1 MISPQQ
7 MVSVISSARLHIQ
20 LAWCA
25 LACLA
30 PALPAQVPDAGAG
43 GAGPRII
50 VDSGH
55 PWRPP
60 FGLDRV
66 GAPLQAHVE
75 LPTEPAKDR
84 EYFVT
89 ACRDGHEVESRPLDF
104 VGDKA
109 PFWATVKLTA
119 LPNEMRLWTRNPS
132 DGTVAELTR
141 QSVKVPEFE
150 ADAVARPD
158 RRINPVDL
166 GAVLVPAN
174 WLLLEGGQVSLLE
187 VAALSR
193 SRAMPEARLKAW
205 FGSGMPKEIA
215 FPLRAGQ
222 RQTTGLELPF
232 QSNEA
237 GEALHVAIVDGAQT
251 LWEKEIA
258 VMVVAKAP
266 ARPAFGAIET
276 KLRYDPPI
284 SVIDPTTGRGLPPLD
299 YDTAWDSKLNDVV
312 VFLPNGSRFVFWRGT
327 NYVPFWAG
335 SQGTGVCYQWAE
347 NLSIPILHA
356 DGTRDFPEPLYD
368 FELRYGHV
376 QIIET
381 TPSRVHV
388 RWTYQATDVNYRVW
402 GDQAREDF
410 YFYPDGFGTR
420 VLTIASKPN
429 SRYQLSELI
438 ILTPQSAYPMDVLP
452 DHIADVL
459 FMDGEKVSIRA
470 PFEKAIDPAT
480 GKQRKEWPKSR
491 DQAALFRIFAHK
503 DDPAA
508 AIYFHSDDK
517 AMGLF
522 SFTGLYD
529 RGELVSPVYW
539 GSHWPLAR
547 GKITA
552 YSIDDRI
559 FESPAHNSIGGWLP
573 QSDGKGGWGNWEVRP
588 FESNKLTMLNSLGHA
603 GEMDFSRWSW
613 LIAKTEASDESL
625 LKWAKSYSA
634 PPSVEVSGAELDL
647 LSYSQE
653 RRAIRLVALSATV
666 GIRIKPLLWAMNP
679 VFEVQGAKGELRQ
692 VTLDGRVLQQ
702 SDYAW
707 DGTTLWVN
715 AEIDAGGA
723 RLEFRFTNVDGG
735 PR

>member
-1 MISPQQ
+1 
-7 MVSVISSARLHIQ
+7 
-20 LAWCA
+20 
-25 LACLA
+25 
-30 PALPAQVPDAGAG
+30 LP
-43 GAGPRII
+43 
-50 VDSGH
+50 S
-55 PWRPP
+55 
-60 FGLDRV
+60 
-66 GAPLQAHVE
+66 
-75 LPTEPAKDR
+75 EPAKGR

-89 ACRDGHEVESRPLDF
+89 ACHDGQEVESRPLEF
-104 VGDKA
+104 TGDKA
-109 PFWATVKLTA
+109 PYWATVKLTT
-119 LPNEMRLWTRNPS
+119 LPNEMRLWTKNPS
-132 DGTVAELTR
+132 DGSVAELTR
-141 QSVKVPEFE
+141 QSVIVPEFE

-158 RRINPVDL
+158 HRINPVDL
-166 GAVLVPAN
+166 GAVLVPEN

-187 VAALSR
+187 VAAFSR
-193 SRAMPEARLKAW
+193 SRSMPDARLKAW
-205 FGSGMPKEIA
+205 FGSGVPKEFV

-222 RQTTGLELPF
+222 RETARLDLPF
-232 QSNEA
+232 QSKGA
-237 GEALHVAIVDGAQT
+237 SDTLHVAIVDGART
-251 LWEKEIA
+251 VWEKAIT
-258 VMVVAKAP
+258 VMVVAMAP

-284 SVIDPTTGRGLPPLD
+284 SVIDSTTGRELPPLD
-299 YDTAWDSKLNDVV
+299 YDTAWDPKLNDVV

-376 QIIET
+376 QIIES

-402 GDQAREDF
+402 GDQEREDF

-429 SRYQLSELI
+429 SRYQLSEFI
-438 ILTPQSAYPMDVLP
+438 VLTPQSAYPMDVLP
-452 DHIADVL
+452 GHIADVL

-491 DQAALFRIFAHK
+491 DQPALFRIFAHK

-522 SFTGLYD
+522 SFQGLYD
-529 RGELVSPVYW
+529 RGEQVSPVYW

-552 YSIDDRI
+552 YAIDDRI
-559 FESPAHNSIGGWLP
+559 FKSPAHNSIGGWLP
-573 QSDGKGGWGNWEVRP
+573 ESDGKGGWGNWEVRP
-588 FESNKLTMLNSLGHA
+588 FESNKLTMLNSLGQSVD
-603 GEMDFSRWSW
+603 MDFNRWSW
-613 LIAKTEASDESL
+613 LIAKTDASDETL
-625 LKWAKSYSA
+625 LNWARSYSA
-634 PPSVEVSGAELDL
+634 PPSVELSGAEFALP
-647 LSYSQE
+647 SYAPE
-653 RRAIRLVALSATV
+653 RRAIRLVAQGSTIS
-666 GIRIKPLLWAMNP
+666 IRIRPSSCTVNP
-679 VFEVQGAKGELRQ
+679 VFEVQGLEGELQ
-692 VTLDGRVLQQ
+692 KVTLDGRVLPAD
-702 SDYAW
+702 SYAW
-707 DGTTLWVN
+707 DGATLWVN
-715 AEIDAGGA
+715 ALIDSKGA
-723 RLEFRFTNVDGG
+723 SLELKFGKAQ
-735 PR
+735 